1 MSSGLSEE
9 RAFLWDDNIP
19 SIPTIPI
26 LSSPTTPGD
35 EDTHK
40 RRNRLLR
47 MISDP
52 KCYNTR
58 EQLVQARR
66 HQSVA
71 EVSLK
76 TLLGY
81 KLICTNVL
89 MQDMVGQEVVITA
102 SRGCRARKLPVN
114 RGATFIQT
122 NQQLNSETSSLNMV
136 SSL

>member
-1 MSSGLSEE
+1 MTDNVDNECHTGIIGDDK
-9 RAFLWDDNIP
+9 AFLWDDNIP

-26 LSSPTTPGD
+26 LSSPTPSG
-35 EDTHK
+35 ESDTHK

-71 EVSLK
+71 EVI
-76 TLLGY
+76 GGVP
-81 KLICTNVL
+81 C
-89 MQDMVGQEVVITA
+89 A
-102 SRGCRARKLPVN
+102 W
-114 RGATFIQT
+114 
-122 NQQLNSETSSLNMV
+122 
-136 SSL
+136 